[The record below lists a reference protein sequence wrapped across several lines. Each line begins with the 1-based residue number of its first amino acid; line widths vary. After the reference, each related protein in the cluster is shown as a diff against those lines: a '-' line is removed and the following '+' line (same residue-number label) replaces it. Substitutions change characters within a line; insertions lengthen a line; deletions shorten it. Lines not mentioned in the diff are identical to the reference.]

1 MSWAVAG
8 RRRAGLKPAPTKMRQ
23 RAGAAVSMLVA
34 GVLVAASAA
43 SAQPVVV
50 ASKSFTESV
59 ILGEIAAQAARA
71 RGLEVT
77 QRRAL
82 GGTRLVWDAL
92 RSGEVDLYPDYTGTL
107 VEEIL
112 GRESAPPATTEGAS
126 LSWLRAQLAARGV
139 GLIGPLGFDNTY
151 AIGMREALA
160 ARWQVQRISDLARV
174 PELALGFSNEFMSRN
189 DGWPKLRARYQLGSA
204 RATGIDHDLAYRALQ
219 NGSIHATDLY
229 STDAEIAYYGLRV
242 LQDDLRVF
250 PRYEAVYLYRLARK
264 QALSPLLAALSALR
278 IDAAQ
283 MRAMNARVKLQRQSE
298 SAVAADFV
306 RAELGLDVQAHEQT
320 RWASIAQHTGEH
332 LVLVLAALLCAIAA
346 ALPLGVL
353 CYRRPR
359 LGRVVLDAVGLVQ
372 TIPSLAL
379 LVFMIP
385 LLGIG
390 ALPAG
395 VALFLYGLLPIVR
408 NTYTGLCDVP
418 PQLRTAAAALGLPP
432 RAVLRLVELPLASR
446 AILAGIKSAA
456 VICVGTATLGALIGA
471 GGLGQPILTGIRLD
485 DFGLI
490 LEGAVPASLLAIGV
504 ERAFDLLERLVVP
517 RGLRLER

>member
-1 MSWAVAG
+1 MKTGTAVCA
-8 RRRAGLKPAPTKMRQ
+8 L
-23 RAGAAVSMLVA
+23 AALALAAS
-34 GVLVAASAA
+34 GPASAA
-43 SAQPVVV
+43 ADAPSTTV

-59 ILGEIAAQAARA
+59 ILGEVASQAGTAV
-71 RGLEVT
+71 GLGVQHE
-77 QRRAL
+77 RAL

-92 RSGEVDLYPDYTGTL
+92 RAGDVDLYPDYTGTL
-107 VEEIL
+107 IQEIL
-112 GRESAPPATTEGAS
+112 APASPPPAGDAAHG
-126 LSWLRAQLAARGV
+126 WLRAQLAQRGV
-139 GLIGPLGFDNTY
+139 GMIGPLDFDNTY
-151 AIGMREALA
+151 ALGMRESVA
-160 ARWQVQRISDLARV
+160 ARWQVRRISDLARV
-174 PELALGFSNEFMSRN
+174 PELRLGFSNEFMSRN
-189 DGWPKLRARYQLGSA
+189 DGWPLLRARYGLTPAS
-204 RATGIDHDLAYRALQ
+204 ATGIDHDLAYRALESE
-219 NGSIHATDLY
+219 SIHATDLY
-229 STDAEIAYYGLRV
+229 STDAEIAHYGLRV
-242 LQDDLRVF
+242 LADDRAVF
-250 PRYEAVYLYRLARK
+250 PRYEAVYLYRLARGD
-264 QALSPLLAALSALR
+264 ALAPLLARLSQLR

-283 MRAMNARVKLQRQSE
+283 MRALNARVKLKGESE
-298 SAVAADFV
+298 RAVAGSVV
-306 RAELGLDVQAHEQT
+306 RGELGLSSHAREPS
-320 RWASIAQHTGEH
+320 RWATIAQHTGEH
-332 LVLVLAALLCAIAA
+332 LALVLSALLCAIAV

-353 CYRRPR
+353 CHRRPR
-359 LGRVVLDAVGLVQ
+359 LGRFVLDAVGLVQ

-390 ALPAG
+390 TLPAA
-395 VALFLYGLLPIVR
+395 VALFLYSLLPIVR

-432 RAVLRLVELPLASR
+432 GAVLRVVELPLASR

-490 LEGAVPASLLAIGV
+490 LQGAIPASLLAIGV

>member
-1 MSWAVAG
+1 VSSRARAE
-8 RRRAGLKPAPTKMRQ
+8 RRTGGESAF
-23 RAGAAVSMLVA
+23 GAL
-34 GVLVAASAA
+34 GLVAAWLLGVTAA

-59 ILGEIAAQAARA
+59 ILGEIAAQAGSA
-71 RGLEVT
+71 RGLEVK

-92 RSGEVDLYPDYTGTL
+92 RAGDVDLYPDYTGTL

-112 GRESAPPATTEGAS
+112 GPESAPPAAGAS
-126 LSWLRAQLAARGV
+126 IAWLRAQLAARGV
-139 GLIGPLGFDNTY
+139 GLVGPIGFDNTY
-151 AIGMREALA
+151 AIGMREPLA

-189 DGWPKLRARYQLGSA
+189 DGWPKLRARYQLGAA

-229 STDAEIAYYGLRV
+229 STDAEIAYYRLRV
-242 LQDDLRVF
+242 LEDDLHVF

-264 QALSPLLAALSALR
+264 QALSPLLTALAAVR

-283 MRAMNARVKLQRQSE
+283 MRAMNARVKLEHQSE
-298 SAVAADFV
+298 SAVATDFV
-306 RAELGLDVQAHEQT
+306 RAELGLDAQAHEQT
-320 RWASIAQHTGEH
+320 RWSAIAQHTGEH
-332 LVLVLAALLCAIAA
+332 LALVLAALLCAIAA

-353 CYRRPR
+353 CHRRPR

-390 ALPAG
+390 TLPAG
-395 VALFLYGLLPIVR
+395 VALFLYSLLPIVR

-432 RAVLRLVELPLASR
+432 RAVLRVVELPLASR

-490 LEGAVPASLLAIGV
+490 LQGAVPASLLAIAV
-504 ERAFDLLERLVVP
+504 ERAFDLLERVVVP